1 MVDFNLRDLADLV
14 GPASAI
20 TLSAGLICGTLS
32 YIVWK
37 GLKAQPDHNNGLRL
51 IYSLSLGWGI
61 LAIFLTFRSLT
72 AAGGSPE
79 RRILQQLR
87 LFDTRFAAEIAF
99 AFGLVF
105 AFDALRLK
113 PLRERPDVWVIL
125 AFYLLVALCR
135 VVFLLHP

>member
-14 GPASAI
+14 GPASAF

-32 YIVWK
+32 YIVCK

-51 IYSLSLGWGI
+51 IYSLPLGWGI
-61 LAIFLTFRSLT
+61 LAIFLMFRGLAT
-72 AAGGSPE
+72 AYSGPPE
-79 RRILQQLR
+79 GRILREPR
-87 LFDTRFAAEIAF
+87 LFDTRFATEIAF

-113 PLRERPDVWVIL
+113 PLRKRPDAWVIL

-135 VVFLLHP
+135 VVGRLR